1 MEKVSIVIPCYNSED
16 TILYVVDEIMSV
28 IKELFDYE
36 IILVNDGST
45 IELWNI
51 IVSIV
56 NKYPGKVKGINLAK
70 NFGQHAALMAGYR
83 AAKGN
88 IIIQMDDDG
97 QCNPEGILPL
107 IDKIKEGYDVA
118 YAKYPEEKKTKFR
131 SIGSEFNRRMCISL
145 INMPGD
151 IYPTSFAAYKRFIVE
166 EMVRYDKP
174 YPYIGGLVFRSTT
187 NICNVEV
194 EHRKRMSGKS
204 NYKFKTLFKLWLN
217 GFTAFSV
224 KPLEI
229 ASLSGFA
236 IAVIGVIYA
245 VFIIVRRLL
254 GNPVLAGWSS
264 LVALIMILDGFIL
277 VMMGLVGEYIG
288 RIYICLN
295 NSPQYVIREEYGETN
310 LNES

>member
-1 MEKVSIVIPCYNSED
+1 
-16 TILYVVDEIMSV
+16 
-28 IKELFDYE
+28 
-36 IILVNDGST
+36 
-45 IELWNI
+45 
-51 IVSIV
+51 
-56 NKYPGKVKGINLAK
+56 
-70 NFGQHAALMAGYR
+70 MAGYR

-151 IYPTSFAAYKRFIVE
+151 IHPTSFAAYKRFIVE

-204 NYKFKTLFKLWLN
+204 NYKLKTLFKLWLN

-236 IAVIGVIYA
+236 IAIIGVIYA
-245 VFIIVRRLL
+245 DHLRSRNGERLELIKIGQEPVALAQMKKLKIRAEGFGYGVQLLIGRHDADNAVAGVDERVENVVVCARRAVGRDDLVRLQSLIQLADAAFELRKTFNMSVGQALCGKAVKKCGLIHTRYIKKLVRR
-254 GNPVLAGWSS
+254 SS
-264 LVALIMILDGFIL
+264 ILQL
-277 VMMGLVGEYIG
+277 
-288 RIYICLN
+288 
-295 NSPQYVIREEYGETN
+295 QKA
-310 LNES
+310 